1 MYQKNL
7 CNGRTY
13 QNLQKRAKRKGK
25 ASELIK
31 INGTTL
37 RLWVIDKANDQ
48 QEPFI
53 YILTNYWTREK
64 CLIYTDYAGK

>member
-1 MYQKNL
+1 
-7 CNGRTY
+7 
-13 QNLQKRAKRKGK
+13 
-25 ASELIK
+25 LIK

-53 YILTNYWTREK
+53 YILTKYYWTK
-64 CLIYTDYAGK
+64 LIS